1 MTYNVFG
8 GTLNL
13 AQSINL
19 INYYIII
26 NTVMNR
32 RVHFSLG
39 LDNCLSIKLGE
50 QRSQNTKCGCQK
62 HRLRN
67 PGEKKST

>member
-19 INYYIII
+19 GDP
-26 NTVMNR
+26 TTALQGP
-32 RVHFSLG
+32 F
-39 LDNCLSIKLGE
+39 LSPPLL
-50 QRSQNTKCGCQK
+50 SF
-62 HRLRN
+62 
-67 PGEKKST
+67 

>member
-39 LDNCLSIKLGE
+39 LDNCPKYKTRRTEIAKYEMWVSKASPE
-50 QRSQNTKCGCQK
+50 ESWR
-62 HRLRN
+62 
-67 PGEKKST
+67 KKST